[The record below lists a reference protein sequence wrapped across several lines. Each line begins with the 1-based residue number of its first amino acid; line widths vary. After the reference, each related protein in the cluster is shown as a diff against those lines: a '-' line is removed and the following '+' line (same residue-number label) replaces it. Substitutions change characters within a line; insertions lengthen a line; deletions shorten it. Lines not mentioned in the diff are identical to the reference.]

1 MHPEYLVKNSIE
13 QGREEKQKPRR
24 KGREGEGRRGGEGRE
39 EDRKGEEKK
48 MNHGIILKNANI

>member
-13 QGREEKQKPRR
+13 QGREEKQRNEE
-24 KGREGEGRRGGEGRE
+24 GREGKVKGGGEGRE

-48 MNHGIILKNANI
+48 MNHGITLKNANI